1 MDDILNRCAGLQ
13 LLEKEETKI
22 VIGAPVIDSHRVLA
36 GKFFTKRRVNLESVA
51 RVLRSVWK
59 TTQNF
64 EVSDL
69 GDNKALFLFQND
81 DPIDTIVLS
90 KLRVS
95 YLEPLLLLSQKQENN
110 FEITLILE

>member
-1 MDDILNRCAGLQ
+1 MWPIAFCETMTLKWMNAGLGDFFFF
-13 LLEKEETKI
+13 LSKI
-22 VIGAPVIDSHRVLA
+22 MTI
-36 GKFFTKRRVNLESVA
+36 
-51 RVLRSVWK
+51 
-59 TTQNF
+59 
-64 EVSDL
+64 
-69 GDNKALFLFQND
+69 FLFQND